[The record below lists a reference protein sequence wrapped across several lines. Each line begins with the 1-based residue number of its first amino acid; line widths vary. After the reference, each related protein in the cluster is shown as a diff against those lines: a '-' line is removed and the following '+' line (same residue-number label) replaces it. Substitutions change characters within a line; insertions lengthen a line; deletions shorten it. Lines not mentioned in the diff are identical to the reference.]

1 MYGQHVP
8 VDASAPAVQLRA
20 FPSEARPPGGGMRT
34 PHLEQVTAP
43 HLLGMLGAQTLPW
56 RTAPQL
62 LRNDDT
68 KRPNCSVPLGS
79 WLSVGA
85 R

>member
-1 MYGQHVP
+1 
-8 VDASAPAVQLRA
+8 
-20 FPSEARPPGGGMRT
+20 MRT

-68 KRPNCSVPLGS
+68 KGRIAVCPLAVGSLCGCTMTKPPEANLWSDLSNLGAQFPNGPFQQ
-79 WLSVGA
+79 A
-85 R
+85 